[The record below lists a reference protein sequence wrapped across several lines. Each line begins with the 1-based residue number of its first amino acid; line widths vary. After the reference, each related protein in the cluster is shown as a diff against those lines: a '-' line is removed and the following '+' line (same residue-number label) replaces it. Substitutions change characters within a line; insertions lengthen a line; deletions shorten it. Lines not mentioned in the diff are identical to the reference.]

1 MSLSSPTFNAEQL
14 AQEIVGR
21 SYLMP
26 TELEVY
32 IKNLIRI
39 VHEQQQEIEK
49 LKLAIGEAAC
59 GGNATI

>member
-1 MSLSSPTFNAEQL
+1 MTRATSPIFSAKQL
-14 AQEIVGR
+14 TDEIVDR

-39 VHEQQQEIEK
+39 VEEQDRRIAS
-49 LKLAIGEAAC
+49 LEARFRQT
-59 GGNATI
+59 GVIT